1 MVAVLPPRPLAQ
13 TDDRL
18 EFDCG
23 RPSLNGWFQ
32 RHALRNHMAN
42 TSRVSVLCEAASG
55 RIVGY
60 VALCAAQ
67 IERGFLAKAM
77 QRNQPDPIPVTLL
90 GQLAVDKAYQGQGHA
105 ASLLIFALQ
114 SAWRAAEVIGSAGVV
129 THPIDDQ
136 VRGFYAK
143 WSFVEL
149 PHDPDRALM
158 ARMSDIRRYFG
169 P

>member
-77 QRNQPDPIPVTLL
+77 QRNQPDPFRSRFWGSSPSIKPI
-90 GQLAVDKAYQGQGHA
+90 KA
-105 ASLLIFALQ
+105 
-114 SAWRAAEVIGSAGVV
+114 RAM
-129 THPIDDQ
+129 
-136 VRGFYAK
+136 
-143 WSFVEL
+143 
-149 PHDPDRALM
+149 PHRC
-158 ARMSDIRRYFG
+158 
-169 P
+169 